1 MGGQPVKRG
10 LRFFA
15 LAVSATALAAGA
27 AACGGGD
34 STGSDDQYVKDF
46 CNAQRDFKTSLDAA
60 VKEVAAG
67 GGSVDAGKIAEPYS
81 QLAKDFEDMK
91 PPKDIKDWHDGAAK
105 QLGDAAKRI
114 KKEKSL
120 QSLGQDPLAG
130 MPAEAR
136 ERLRKTAQNEQACS
150 GLNVFQS

>member
-1 MGGQPVKRG
+1 
-10 LRFFA
+10 LRLFA
-15 LAVSATALAAGA
+15 LAVSATVLAAA
-27 AACGGGD
+27 AVACGGGD

-46 CNAQRDFKTSLDAA
+46 CTAQRDFKSSLDEA

-91 PPKDIKDWHDGAAK
+91 PPADIKDWHNGASK
-105 QLGDAAKRI
+105 QLRDAASRI

-120 QSLGQDPLAG
+120 QSIGQDPLTG

-136 ERLRKTAQNEQACS
+136 ERLRKVAQNEQACN
-150 GLNVFQS
+150 GLNVFQG